1 MLSYNNDFIIFKSK
15 GKLMFPFLFMKNI
28 IIYIFISFAYILLV
42 LLDKKIIQTDSKIFD
57 FLAKDYPSSVVQ
69 NYMES
74 QKKWWWVSY
83 VTTPVLIGIKVLLV
97 AFCLN
102 FVKIISEKLED
113 VKFRDIL
120 TVVLIAEFV
129 FVIAGFYKF
138 FNFYLIDTDYTL
150 ETLQTYYPLSLI
162 NYKEAIST
170 EKWLAYPLQLAN
182 VFELM
187 YWGVL
192 AWGIWQLADKK
203 ISYQR
208 SLGYV
213 ALTYGVG
220 LLFWVGVVCFL
231 ILSVSY

>member
-1 MLSYNNDFIIFKSK
+1 MNKNNLLLSLTIIFFYLILTFVDKT
-15 GKLMFPFLFMKNI
+15 
-28 IIYIFISFAYILLV
+28 FIVSE
-42 LLDKKIIQTDSKIFD
+42 SKIFD
-57 FLAKDYPSSVVQ
+57 YLANKYPSSVVQ

-83 VTTPVLIGIKVLLV
+83 AVTPVLIGIKVLLV

-120 TVVLIAEFV
+120 TIVLMAEFV

-170 EKWLAYPLQLAN
+170 EKWLAYPLQLLN

>member
-1 MLSYNNDFIIFKSK
+1 MIKNNF
-15 GKLMFPFLFMKNI
+15 
-28 IIYIFISFAYILLV
+28 YIFLIVLFAHIFILYFTSYFLEINS
-42 LLDKKIIQTDSKIFD
+42 KIID

-83 VTTPVLIGIKVLLV
+83 AVTPVLIGIKVLLV

-129 FVIAGFYKF
+129 FIIAGFYKF

-213 ALTYGVG
+213 ALTYGIG

>member
-1 MLSYNNDFIIFKSK
+1 MSHNLSGAFYKFIMI
-15 GKLMFPFLFMKNI
+15 KNI
-28 IIYIFISFAYILLV
+28 YLFLIIALFYFLHIFLINCFIM
-42 LLDKKIIQTDSKIFD
+42 TDSKIFD

-69 NYMES
+69 NYMNS

-83 VTTPVLIGIKVLLV
+83 AITPVVIGIKVLLV

-102 FVKIISEKLED
+102 FMKIISERLEYI
-113 VKFRDIL
+113 KFKDIL
-120 TVVLIAEFV
+120 FVVLIAEFV

-170 EKWLAYPLQLAN
+170 EKWLAYPLQLCN
-182 VFELM
+182 LFEVI
-187 YWGVL
+187 YWGFL
-192 AWGIWQLADKK
+192 AWGLWELADKK
-203 ISYQR
+203 ISYVK

-213 ALTYGVG
+213 ALTYGIG

>member
-1 MLSYNNDFIIFKSK
+1 MKKLLLFILI
-15 GKLMFPFLFMKNI
+15 
-28 IIYIFISFAYILLV
+28 ILLYS
-42 LLDKKIIQTDSKIFD
+42 LLTFLDKTYITTDSKIFD

-113 VKFRDIL
+113 VQFRDIL

-170 EKWLAYPLQLAN
+170 EKWLAYPLQLLN

-192 AWGIWQLADKK
+192 AWGIWQLVDKK

>member
-1 MLSYNNDFIIFKSK
+1 MNKNNLLLSLTIIFFYLILTFVDKT
-15 GKLMFPFLFMKNI
+15 
-28 IIYIFISFAYILLV
+28 FIVSE
-42 LLDKKIIQTDSKIFD
+42 SKIFD
-57 FLAKDYPSSVVQ
+57 YLANKYPSSVVQ

-129 FVIAGFYKF
+129 FIIAGFYKF

>member
-1 MLSYNNDFIIFKSK
+1 
-15 GKLMFPFLFMKNI
+15 MKNA
-28 IIYIFISFAYILLV
+28 SLLLLV
-42 LLDKKIIQTDSKIFD
+42 IFFSLILIYLDKTYITTDSKIFD

-69 NYMES
+69 NYMDS

-120 TVVLIAEFV
+120 FVVLIAEFV
-129 FVIAGFYKF
+129 FIIAGFYKF
-138 FNFYLIDTDYTL
+138 FNFYLIETDYTL

-170 EKWLAYPLQLAN
+170 EKWLAYPLQLLN
-182 VFELM
+182 VFEIM

-192 AWGIWQLADKK
+192 AWGIWQLAEKK
-203 ISYQR
+203 FSYQR

-213 ALTYGVG
+213 ALTYGIG

>member
-15 GKLMFPFLFMKNI
+15 GKLMFPFLFTKNI

-113 VKFRDIL
+113 AQFRDIL

-138 FNFYLIDTDYTL
+138 FNF
-150 ETLQTYYPLSLI
+150 
-162 NYKEAIST
+162 
-170 EKWLAYPLQLAN
+170 
-182 VFELM
+182 
-187 YWGVL
+187 
-192 AWGIWQLADKK
+192 
-203 ISYQR
+203 
-208 SLGYV
+208 
-213 ALTYGVG
+213 
-220 LLFWVGVVCFL
+220 
-231 ILSVSY
+231 

>member
-1 MLSYNNDFIIFKSK
+1 MRNLTLFCFIC
-15 GKLMFPFLFMKNI
+15 LFLI
-28 IIYIFISFAYILLV
+28 ILLF
-42 LLDKKIIQTDSKIFD
+42 LDKTYISTDSKIFD
-57 FLAKDYPSSVVQ
+57 FLAKDYPSEFVR

-83 VTTPVLIGIKVLLV
+83 VITPIMIGIKVLLV

-102 FVKIISEKLED
+102 FVKIISEKLEQ

-120 TVVLIAEFV
+120 TIVLMAEFV

-138 FNFYLIDTDYTL
+138 FNFYLIETDYTL

-162 NYKEAIST
+162 NFKDAIST
-170 EKWLAYPLQLAN
+170 EKWLAYPLQLCN
-182 VFELM
+182 VFELF
-187 YWGVL
+187 YWGIL
-192 AWGIWQLADKK
+192 AWGIWELADKK

-213 ALTYGVG
+213 ALTYGIG
-220 LLFWVGVVCFL
+220 LLFWVGVLCFL
-231 ILSVSY
+231 ILSISY

>member
-1 MLSYNNDFIIFKSK
+1 MRNY
-15 GKLMFPFLFMKNI
+15 FLCI
-28 IIYIFISFAYILLV
+28 LCISIYFFLV
-42 LLDKKIIQTDSKIFD
+42 YLDKSYISTDSKIFD

-83 VTTPVLIGIKVLLV
+83 AVTPVLIGIKVLLV

-129 FVIAGFYKF
+129 FIIAGFYKF

-162 NYKEAIST
+162 NYKEAISK
-170 EKWLAYPLQLAN
+170 EKWLAYPLQLLN

-192 AWGIWQLADKK
+192 AWGIWELADKK

>member
-1 MLSYNNDFIIFKSK
+1 MKNASLLLLVIIFS
-15 GKLMFPFLFMKNI
+15 LIL
-28 IIYIFISFAYILLV
+28 IYLDNAYI
-42 LLDKKIIQTDSKIFD
+42 TTSSKIFD
-57 FLAKDYPSSVVQ
+57 FLAKDYPSSVVP

-74 QKKWWWVSY
+74 QKKWRRVSY
-83 VTTPVLIGIKVLLV
+83 AVTPILIGIKVLLV

-102 FVKIISEKLED
+102 FVKIISEKLEQ

-120 TVVLIAEFV
+120 TVVLMAEFV

-138 FNFYLIDTDYTL
+138 FNFYLVDTDYTL

-162 NYKEAIST
+162 NYKEVIST
-170 EKWLAYPLQLAN
+170 EKWLAYPLQLCN
-182 VFELM
+182 LFEVI
-187 YWGVL
+187 YWGIL

-213 ALTYGVG
+213 ALTYGIG

>member
-1 MLSYNNDFIIFKSK
+1 MKNASLLLLVIIFS
-15 GKLMFPFLFMKNI
+15 LIL
-28 IIYIFISFAYILLV
+28 IYLDNAYI
-42 LLDKKIIQTDSKIFD
+42 TTSSKIFD

-83 VTTPVLIGIKVLLV
+83 AVTPILIGIKVLLV

-102 FVKIISEKLED
+102 FVKIISEKLEQ

-120 TVVLIAEFV
+120 TVVLMAEFV

>member
-1 MLSYNNDFIIFKSK
+1 
-15 GKLMFPFLFMKNI
+15 MKNLLLLLFVI
-28 IIYIFISFAYILLV
+28 LFYWLFLILNQYYIT
-42 LLDKKIIQTDSKIFD
+42 TDSKIFD

-74 QKKWWWVSY
+74 HKKWWWVNY
-83 VTTPVLIGIKVLLV
+83 VVTPLLIGIKVLLV

-102 FVKIISEKLED
+102 FAKIVSERLEK

-120 TVVLIAEFV
+120 QVVLIAEFV

-138 FNFYLIDTDYTL
+138 FNFYLVDTDYTL
-150 ETLQTYYPLSLI
+150 ETLQNYYPLSLI
-162 NYKEAIST
+162 NFKESIST
-170 EKWLAYPLQLAN
+170 EKWLAYPLQLVN
-182 VFELM
+182 LFELA

-192 AWGIWQLADKK
+192 AWGIWELADKK
-203 ISYQR
+203 LSFPK
-208 SLGYV
+208 SFGLV

-220 LLFWVGVVCFL
+220 LIFWVGIVCFL

>member
-1 MLSYNNDFIIFKSK
+1 MKKLLLFIFIILLYS
-15 GKLMFPFLFMKNI
+15 LLTFLDK
-28 IIYIFISFAYILLV
+28 AYIT
-42 LLDKKIIQTDSKIFD
+42 TDSKIFD

-74 QKKWWWVSY
+74 QKKWWWISY
-83 VTTPVLIGIKVLLV
+83 AVTPVLIGIKVLLV

-102 FVKIISEKLED
+102 FVKIISEKLEQ

-120 TVVLIAEFV
+120 TIVLMAEFV

-162 NYKEAIST
+162 NFKDAIST
-170 EKWLAYPLQLAN
+170 EKWLAYPLQLCN
-182 VFELM
+182 LFELI
-187 YWGVL
+187 YWGFL
-192 AWGIWQLADKK
+192 AWGIWHLADKK

-213 ALTYGVG
+213 ALTYGLG

>member
-1 MLSYNNDFIIFKSK
+1 
-15 GKLMFPFLFMKNI
+15 MKNSVQTVTI
-28 IIYIFISFAYILLV
+28 VFFLNFLLV
-42 LLDKKIIQTDSKIFD
+42 YISKNGLDTQEKIFD

-69 NYMES
+69 NYMDS

-83 VTTPVLIGIKVLLV
+83 AVTPVLIGIKILLV

-113 VKFRDIL
+113 VQFRDIL

-129 FVIAGFYKF
+129 FIIAGFYKF
-138 FNFYLIDTDYTL
+138 FNFYFIDTDYTL

-170 EKWLAYPLQLAN
+170 EKWLAYPLQLLN

-187 YWGVL
+187 YWGIL
-192 AWGIWQLADKK
+192 AWGIWELADKK

-213 ALTYGVG
+213 ALTYGIG

>member
-1 MLSYNNDFIIFKSK
+1 MRNY
-15 GKLMFPFLFMKNI
+15 FLCI
-28 IIYIFISFAYILLV
+28 LCISIYFFLV
-42 LLDKKIIQTDSKIFD
+42 YLDKSYISTDSKIFD

-83 VTTPVLIGIKVLLV
+83 AVTPVLIGIKVLLV

-129 FVIAGFYKF
+129 FIIAGFYKF

-170 EKWLAYPLQLAN
+170 EKWLAYPLQLLN
-182 VFELM
+182 VFEIM

-192 AWGIWQLADKK
+192 AWGIWQLVDKK

-213 ALTYGVG
+213 ALTYGLG

>member
-1 MLSYNNDFIIFKSK
+1 MRNLTLFFFIC
-15 GKLMFPFLFMKNI
+15 LFLI
-28 IIYIFISFAYILLV
+28 ILLF
-42 LLDKKIIQTDSKIFD
+42 LDKTYISTDSKIFD
-57 FLAKDYPSSVVQ
+57 FLAKDYPSEFVR

-83 VTTPVLIGIKVLLV
+83 AITPVLIGIKVLLV

-113 VKFRDIL
+113 VQFRDIL

-129 FVIAGFYKF
+129 FIIAGFYKF

-170 EKWLAYPLQLAN
+170 EKWLAYPLQLLN

-192 AWGIWQLADKK
+192 AWGIWQLAEKK

-213 ALTYGVG
+213 ALTYGIG

>member
-1 MLSYNNDFIIFKSK
+1 MNKNNLLLSLTIIFFYLILTFVDKT
-15 GKLMFPFLFMKNI
+15 
-28 IIYIFISFAYILLV
+28 FIVSE
-42 LLDKKIIQTDSKIFD
+42 SKIFD
-57 FLAKDYPSSVVQ
+57 YLANKYPSSVVQ

-113 VKFRDIL
+113 VQFRDIL

-129 FVIAGFYKF
+129 FIIAGFYKF

>member
-1 MLSYNNDFIIFKSK
+1 MIKNNF
-15 GKLMFPFLFMKNI
+15 
-28 IIYIFISFAYILLV
+28 YIFLIVLFAHIFILYFTSYFLEINS
-42 LLDKKIIQTDSKIFD
+42 KIID

-69 NYMES
+69 NYIES

-83 VTTPVLIGIKVLLV
+83 AVTPVLIGIKVLLV

-213 ALTYGVG
+213 ALTYGIG

>member
-1 MLSYNNDFIIFKSK
+1 MKKIYLFIA
-15 GKLMFPFLFMKNI
+15 LI
-28 IIYIFISFAYILLV
+28 ILHLILTYIDKAYIS
-42 LLDKKIIQTDSKIFD
+42 TDSKIFD

-69 NYMES
+69 NYMDS

-120 TVVLIAEFV
+120 FVVLIAEFV
-129 FVIAGFYKF
+129 FIIAGFYKF

>member
-1 MLSYNNDFIIFKSK
+1 
-15 GKLMFPFLFMKNI
+15 MKN
-28 IIYIFISFAYILLV
+28 ILLV
-42 LLDKKIIQTDSKIFD
+42 LNFILLYVLITFLDKTYITTESKIFD
-57 FLAKDYPSSVVQ
+57 FLAKNYPSSVVQ

-129 FVIAGFYKF
+129 FIIAGFYKF

>member
-1 MLSYNNDFIIFKSK
+1 MRNLTLFFFIC
-15 GKLMFPFLFMKNI
+15 LFLI
-28 IIYIFISFAYILLV
+28 ILLF
-42 LLDKKIIQTDSKIFD
+42 LDKTYISTDSKIFD
-57 FLAKDYPSSVVQ
+57 FLAKDYPSEFVR

-83 VTTPVLIGIKVLLV
+83 AITPVLIGIKVLLV

-102 FVKIISEKLED
+102 FVKIISEKLEQ

-120 TVVLIAEFV
+120 TIVLMAEFV

-213 ALTYGVG
+213 ALTYGIG

>member
-1 MLSYNNDFIIFKSK
+1 
-15 GKLMFPFLFMKNI
+15 MKNYI
-28 IIYIFISFAYILLV
+28 LFLIFISYFILIFLE
-42 LLDKKIIQTDSKIFD
+42 KKYIQTDSKIFD
-57 FLAKDYPSSVVQ
+57 FLSKDYPSSVVQ

-138 FNFYLIDTDYTL
+138 FNFYLIETDYTL

>member
-1 MLSYNNDFIIFKSK
+1 MRNY
-15 GKLMFPFLFMKNI
+15 FLCI
-28 IIYIFISFAYILLV
+28 LCISIYFFLV
-42 LLDKKIIQTDSKIFD
+42 YLDKSYISTDSKIFD

-83 VTTPVLIGIKVLLV
+83 AVTPVLIGIKVLLV
-97 AFCLN
+97 AFCLK

-113 VKFRDIL
+113 VQFRDIL

-129 FVIAGFYKF
+129 FIIAGFYKF

-162 NYKEAIST
+162 NFKEAIST

>member
-1 MLSYNNDFIIFKSK
+1 MKKLLLFILI
-15 GKLMFPFLFMKNI
+15 
-28 IIYIFISFAYILLV
+28 ILLYS
-42 LLDKKIIQTDSKIFD
+42 LLTFLDKTYITTDSKIFD

-83 VTTPVLIGIKVLLV
+83 AVTPVLIGIKVLLV

-120 TVVLIAEFV
+120 FVVLIAEFV

-138 FNFYLIDTDYTL
+138 FNFYLVDTDYTL

>member
-1 MLSYNNDFIIFKSK
+1 MKKFSIFLSIIF
-15 GKLMFPFLFMKNI
+15 LN
-28 IIYIFISFAYILLV
+28 ILL
-42 LLDKKIIQTDSKIFD
+42 LYLDSIYVTTSSKIFD

-83 VTTPVLIGIKVLLV
+83 AVTPVLIGIKVLLV

-102 FVKIISEKLED
+102 FVKILSEKLEQ

-120 TVVLIAEFV
+120 TVVLMAEFV

-138 FNFYLIDTDYTL
+138 FNFYLIETDYTL

-162 NYKEAIST
+162 NFKEAIST
-170 EKWLAYPLQLAN
+170 EKWLAYPLQLCN
-182 VFELM
+182 LFELI
-187 YWGVL
+187 YWGIL

-203 ISYQR
+203 ISYQK

-213 ALTYGVG
+213 ALTYGIG

>member
-1 MLSYNNDFIIFKSK
+1 
-15 GKLMFPFLFMKNI
+15 MKNA
-28 IIYIFISFAYILLV
+28 SLLLLV
-42 LLDKKIIQTDSKIFD
+42 IFFSLILIYLDKTYITTDSKIFD

-69 NYMES
+69 NYMDS

-129 FVIAGFYKF
+129 FIIAGFYKF

-170 EKWLAYPLQLAN
+170 EKWLAYPLQLLN

-187 YWGVL
+187 YWGIL
-192 AWGIWQLADKK
+192 AWGIWELADKK

-213 ALTYGVG
+213 ALTYGIG

>member
-1 MLSYNNDFIIFKSK
+1 M
-15 GKLMFPFLFMKNI
+15 MKNI
-28 IIYIFISFAYILLV
+28 LLYITLILCTHLFIFIFNTYINS
-42 LLDKKIIQTDSKIFD
+42 DSKIID
-57 FLAKDYPSSVVQ
+57 LLAKDYPSSVVQ

-83 VTTPVLIGIKVLLV
+83 VTTPILIGIKVLLV

-102 FVKIISEKLED
+102 FVKIISEKLEN

-129 FVIAGFYKF
+129 FIIAGFYKF

-170 EKWLAYPLQLAN
+170 EKWLAYPLQLCN
-182 VFELM
+182 VFEMM

-192 AWGIWQLADKK
+192 AWGIWQLVDKK

-213 ALTYGVG
+213 ALTYGIG

>member
-1 MLSYNNDFIIFKSK
+1 MIKNNFY
-15 GKLMFPFLFMKNI
+15 LFLIVLFTH
-28 IIYIFISFAYILLV
+28 IFILYFTSYFLEINS
-42 LLDKKIIQTDSKIFD
+42 KIID
-57 FLAKDYPSSVVQ
+57 FLARDYPSTVVQ

-83 VTTPVLIGIKVLLV
+83 AVMPVLIGIKVLLV

-102 FVKIISEKLED
+102 FVKIISEKLEQ

-120 TVVLIAEFV
+120 FVVLIAEFV

-162 NYKEAIST
+162 NCKEAIST
-170 EKWLAYPLQLAN
+170 EKWLAYPLQLCN
-182 VFELM
+182 LFEVI
-187 YWGVL
+187 YWGFL
-192 AWGIWQLADKK
+192 AWGLWELADKK
-203 ISYQR
+203 ISYVK

-213 ALTYGVG
+213 ALTYGIG

>member
-1 MLSYNNDFIIFKSK
+1 MKKLLLFILIIS
-15 GKLMFPFLFMKNI
+15 LYSLLTFLDK
-28 IIYIFISFAYILLV
+28 IYIT
-42 LLDKKIIQTDSKIFD
+42 TDSKIFD

-69 NYMES
+69 SYMES

-83 VTTPVLIGIKVLLV
+83 VITPIMIGIKVLLV

-102 FVKIISEKLED
+102 FVKIISEKLEQ

-120 TVVLIAEFV
+120 TIVLMAEFV

-138 FNFYLIDTDYTL
+138 FNFYLIETDYTL

-162 NYKEAIST
+162 NFKDAIST
-170 EKWLAYPLQLAN
+170 EKWLAYPLQLCN
-182 VFELM
+182 VFELF
-187 YWGVL
+187 YWGIL
-192 AWGIWQLADKK
+192 AWGIWELADKK
-203 ISYQR
+203 ISYIK

-213 ALTYGVG
+213 ALTYGIG

>member
-1 MLSYNNDFIIFKSK
+1 MKN
-15 GKLMFPFLFMKNI
+15 FLF
-28 IIYIFISFAYILLV
+28 YIALISIYILLII
-42 LLDKKIIQTDSKIFD
+42 LNRIYIQTDSKMFD

-129 FVIAGFYKF
+129 FIIAGFYKF

>member
-1 MLSYNNDFIIFKSK
+1 MKKLLLFILIIF
-15 GKLMFPFLFMKNI
+15 
-28 IIYIFISFAYILLV
+28 IYSLLTF
-42 LLDKKIIQTDSKIFD
+42 LDKTYITTDSKIFD

-74 QKKWWWVSY
+74 QKKWWWVGY
-83 VTTPVLIGIKVLLV
+83 AVTPVLIGVKVLLV

-102 FVKIISEKLED
+102 FVKILSEKLEN

-120 TVVLIAEFV
+120 FVVLIAEFV
-129 FVIAGFYKF
+129 FIIAGFYKF
-138 FNFYLIDTDYTL
+138 FNFYFIETNYTL

-170 EKWLAYPLQLAN
+170 EKWLAYPLQLLN

-187 YWGVL
+187 YWGIL
-192 AWGIWQLADKK
+192 AWGIWELADKK

-213 ALTYGVG
+213 ALTYGIG

>member
-1 MLSYNNDFIIFKSK
+1 
-15 GKLMFPFLFMKNI
+15 MKNSVQTVTI
-28 IIYIFISFAYILLV
+28 VFFLNFLLV
-42 LLDKKIIQTDSKIFD
+42 YISKNGLDTQEKIFD

-113 VKFRDIL
+113 VQFRDIL

-170 EKWLAYPLQLAN
+170 EKWLAYPLQLVN

-187 YWGVL
+187 YWGIL
-192 AWGIWQLADKK
+192 AWGIWELADKK

-213 ALTYGVG
+213 ALTYGIG

>member
-1 MLSYNNDFIIFKSK
+1 
-15 GKLMFPFLFMKNI
+15 MKNSVQTVTI
-28 IIYIFISFAYILLV
+28 VFFLNFLLV
-42 LLDKKIIQTDSKIFD
+42 YISKNGLDTQEKIFD

-83 VTTPVLIGIKVLLV
+83 AVTPVLIGIKVLLV

-129 FVIAGFYKF
+129 FIIAGFYKF

-162 NYKEAIST
+162 NFKEAIST
-170 EKWLAYPLQLAN
+170 EKWLAYPLQLCN
-182 VFELM
+182 LFELM

-192 AWGIWQLADKK
+192 AWGIWELADKK
-203 ISYQR
+203 ISYIK

-213 ALTYGVG
+213 ALTYGIG

-231 ILSVSY
+231 ILSISY